1 MAVGGCELT
10 VKLFTKYRLQNLTGC
25 DFPCDRQPNTF
36 KWIINRPAFPKIHI
50 QLEDVISI

>member
-1 MAVGGCELT
+1 MAVDGCELT